1 MSYRGPTGPGP
12 DYRYHTKSNDFKSQP
27 VSNNSVSNN
36 SVSNNTPKQHEEKS
50 KPSQEGPEG
59 PSFRVEITND

>member
-1 MSYRGPTGPGP
+1 MSYRGSTGPGP
-12 DYRYHTKSNDFKSQP
+12 DYRYHTKSNNFKSQP
-27 VSNNSVSNN
+27 VSNN